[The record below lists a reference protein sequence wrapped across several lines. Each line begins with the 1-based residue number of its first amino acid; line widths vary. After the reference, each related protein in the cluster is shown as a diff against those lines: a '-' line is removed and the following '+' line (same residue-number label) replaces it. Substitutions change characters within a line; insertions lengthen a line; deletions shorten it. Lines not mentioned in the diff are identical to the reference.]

1 MVPWLVMV
9 GETCVIAVVGF
20 CCPEE
25 IVTVTV
31 GVMVVIPSVT
41 TAHRLRSWLVGT
53 LEEVDTSVGPVEVV
67 VVPTSERVGHEEIR
81 SPELEGFSNSDNDR

>member
-1 MVPWLVMV
+1 MVPWLVTV
-9 GETCVIAVVGF
+9 GKTCVIAVVEL

-31 GVMVVIPSVT
+31 GVMVVVPSVT
-41 TAHRLRSWLVGT
+41 TAHRLRSWLVGS
-53 LEEVDTSVGPVEVV
+53 LEKEDNPVGPVEVV

-81 SPELEGFSNSDNDR
+81 PSELEGLSNSDDDR